1 MKKPNLSKQ
10 FKMVLKA
17 VEKRSPEILT
27 GIGVAGM
34 ITTTVLA
41 VKSTPKALTMI
52 EHAEKEKARTLNES
66 LSDSENMVAT
76 QNLTAY
82 EVIKVAW
89 KPYVPA
95 MLLGAAST
103 ACLIGA
109 NSVHARR
116 HAALYSAY
124 KLSETA
130 LTEYKEKVEEVV
142 TDKKV
147 KEIKQKITEDKVE
160 KTVTAEKKS
169 GSKST
174 VIMPDDG
181 DVWFIDPFSNRP
193 FLSTT
198 NKIEAAVNRMNK
210 NLMDDMFVSL
220 SDFYDEL
227 DNDHLG
233 STILSDNIGWG
244 IDDGLIE
251 LDFSEAVVNDG
262 KPYIVMDFLRR
273 PAYGYDD
280 KSKWYA

>member
-52 EHAEKEKARTLNES
+52 KQAEKEKARTLNES
-66 LSDSENMVAT
+66 HPDSENMVAI
-76 QNLTAY
+76 QKLTAS
-82 EVIKVAW
+82 EVIKAAW

-109 NSVHARR
+109 NSVHTRR

-160 KTVTAEKKS
+160 KTVKS
-169 GSKST
+169 EANDTKPKT
-174 VIMPDDG
+174 NVIISGDG
-181 DVWFIDPFSNRP
+181 DTWFIDPFTNDT

-198 NKIEAAVNRMNK
+198 AKIDAAINRLNKQM
-210 NLMDDMFVSL
+210 MDEMYISL
-220 SDFYDEL
+220 SDLYDEL
-227 DNDHLG
+227 GIRHTATSDYLG
-233 STILSDNIGWG
+233 WF
-244 IDDGLIE
+244 IDEGLIE
-251 LDFSEAVVNDG
+251 SDFSDAVVRDG
-262 KPYIVMDFLRR
+262 KAYIMMDFLKR
-273 PAYGYDD
+273 PTYGYDD
-280 KSKWYA
+280 RSRLHG

>member
-10 FKMVLKA
+10 FKTVLKA

-52 EHAEKEKARTLNES
+52 EYAEKEKARTLNES
-66 LSDSENMVAT
+66 LSDSENIVAARK
-76 QNLTAY
+76 LTAL

-169 GSKST
+169 ESKST

-227 DNDHLG
+227 DNDHLD
-233 STILSDNIGWG
+233 STILSDNIGWC

-262 KPYIVMDFLRR
+262 KPYIMMDFLRR
-273 PAYGYDD
+273 PTYGYDD